1 MRTILF
7 VLLFLFTTVTNAAV
21 SVDADQIQNPRH
33 TKTWTFPAVSGVFSC
48 VACTETLIGKTL
60 TSPVIN
66 SPTGISKSDVGL
78 SSVDNTSD
86 VSKPVSTAQAAADA
100 GVQAY
105 SIQRAN
111 HTGSQAIS
119 TVTSLQDAL
128 DAKQSSLSFSL
139 PLVNT
144 AGTISIPVAT
154 NSADGYLSLTDW
166 LIFNAKQPAG
176 NYLTALTGDVTVSG
190 PGSGVSVIAA
200 SAVTNAKLA
209 NMAQSTI
216 KGRAASAG
224 TGVPVDLT
232 ATQATAILDSF
243 VGDAGSG
250 GTKGLVPAPSS
261 GDAAA
266 NKFLK
271 ANGVWTAFTSTG
283 DVAGPSSATDSAVAL
298 FDGTTGKLLK
308 DSVVTI
314 ANIRDRTTH
323 TGTQAASTISDFNT
337 AVAATALLK
346 ANNLSDVQ
354 SVTTSATNLGLGTG
368 NSPTFAGINLT
379 GAETITSSSANA
391 LAVGLNGATN
401 PALQINANAAS
412 SVTGVKVTSAAAAG
426 GVFIDAISSGGSEP
440 LTISSKSTGNA
451 TLASPSTGQVILSTN
466 GAARAA
472 ADDAS
477 FNLTP
482 TTSNTAATVRLKFT
496 GAADAALT
504 AGAESPSVYLN
515 SGQIRTHA
523 SNTAI
528 TLQRDQRI
536 TPSTHAFASSGGVV
550 TNAAALA
557 IDGPPI
563 GGTNSTLTNS
573 SALYIPTSA
582 LTNTTNGYGANI
594 AATTGATNNYAA
606 VFNGGNVGIG
616 TSAPSNILSVSASTG
631 ITAGTHIAAT
641 INTNLSPNSGSSA
654 DFRGTVL
661 STMTTTAQTYSGAMS
676 GSWHETRMNSAG
688 SVASSSGIRSFG
700 MVFGSAA
707 VNFTALTQAQA
718 ILTQGISS
726 FSNTATGT
734 ITAASGMRAINSVL
748 NNQTLT
754 GQAGIIVEPLTA
766 ATNNSAMVIG
776 STSIPTGNFGIY
788 NASTNNNYFNGNVGI
803 KITAPA
809 ASIHTDAGTAT
820 ASNHKFTA
828 GTTTGQTSS
837 DGVDFGIDASGNG
850 IINQREALDTIFLT
864 NNAEVMRLKSAGNI
878 VVPTTVTAGGTT
890 GNQTINKISG
900 TVNIAAVGTT
910 VTVTNSLVSA
920 NSIVM
925 AVARTNDGTCRVA
938 NVVPASGSFVIN
950 VTAACT
956 AETSIG
962 FFVVN

>member
-1 MRTILF
+1 MGSPLLWFGSSAKFLKGILDINGSAQIHSGAVDPTSVATSAPKGSLYLNTSTGLTYRKTDAGSSTNWTALGTATVITVDRF
-7 VLLFLFTTVTNAAV
+7 SGDASTVAFTLSQTPASEDN
-21 SVDADQIQNPRH
+21 
-33 TKTWTFPAVSGVFSC
+33 TWVYVSGVYQQKDTYSLAGAVVTFSSAPPSGSGNIEI
-48 VACTETLIGKTL
+48 V
-60 TSPVIN
+60 
-66 SPTGISKSDVGL
+66 TG
-78 SSVDNTSD
+78 
-86 VSKPVSTAQAAADA
+86 
-100 GVQAY
+100 
-105 SIQRAN
+105 
-111 HTGSQAIS
+111 
-119 TVTSLQDAL
+119 
-128 DAKQSSLSFSL
+128 
-139 PLVNT
+139 
-144 AGTISIPVAT
+144 
-154 NSADGYLSLTDW
+154 
-166 LIFNAKQPAG
+166 
-176 NYLTALTGDVTVSG
+176 VSG
-190 PGSGVSVIAA
+190 G
-200 SAVTNAKLA
+200 
-209 NMAQSTI
+209 
-216 KGRAASAG
+216 
-224 TGVPVDLT
+224 
-232 ATQATAILDSF
+232 
-243 VGDAGSG
+243 
-250 GTKGLVPAPSS
+250 
-261 GDAAA
+261 
-266 NKFLK
+266 
-271 ANGVWTAFTSTG
+271 ANGNVTG
-283 DVAGPSSATDSAVAL
+283 PGSATDSAVVL
-298 FDGTTGKLLK
+298 FDGTTGKLIK
-308 DSVVTI
+308 DSAATI
-314 ANIRDRTTH
+314 SGIRDRSTH
-323 TGTQAASTISDFNT
+323 TGTE
-337 AVAATALLK
+337 V
-346 ANNLSDVQ
+346 V
-354 SVTTSATNLGLGTG
+354 
-368 NSPTFAGINLT
+368 
-379 GAETITSSSANA
+379 TSSSSSA
-391 LAVGLNGATN
+391 LAVGANGTTN
-401 PALQINANAAS
+401 PALRVDASTAS
-412 SVTGVKVTSAAAAG
+412 SATGLLISSAAAG
-426 GVFIDAISSGGSEP
+426 GGLLVSAISSGASESIT
-440 LTISSKSTGNA
+440 LSSKSTGNA
-451 TLASPSTGQVILSTN
+451 ALAAAGAGQVILSTN
-466 GAARAA
+466 SVTRVAV
-472 ADDAS
+472 DDVS
-477 FNLTP
+477 FSLTP
-482 TTSNTAATVRLKFT
+482 TAGNTASTARFVFT

-536 TPSTHAFASSGGVV
+536 TPSTHAFSSSGGVI

-616 TSAPSNILSVSASTG
+616 TSAPTNVLSVSASTG
-631 ITAGTHIAAT
+631 ITSGTHIAAT
-641 INTNLSPNSGSSA
+641 INTNLSPNSGSSS

-850 IINQREALDTIFLT
+850 IINQREALDIICLT
-864 NNAEVMRLKSAGNI
+864 SNAEALRIKAAGNI
-878 VVPTTVTAGGTT
+878 VLPTTVTAGGTT
-890 GNQTINKISG
+890 GAQTINKTSG
-900 TVNIAAVGTT
+900 TVNFAATATSLV
-910 VTVTNSLVSA
+910 VTNSLVTTT
-920 NSIVM
+920 SIVL
-925 AVARTNDGTCRVA
+925 AIVRTNDATAIVK
-938 NVVPASGSFVIN
+938 NVVPSAGSFAIN
-950 VTAACT
+950 LNAAAT
-956 AETSIG
+956 AETSVG
-962 FFVVN
+962 FVVIN